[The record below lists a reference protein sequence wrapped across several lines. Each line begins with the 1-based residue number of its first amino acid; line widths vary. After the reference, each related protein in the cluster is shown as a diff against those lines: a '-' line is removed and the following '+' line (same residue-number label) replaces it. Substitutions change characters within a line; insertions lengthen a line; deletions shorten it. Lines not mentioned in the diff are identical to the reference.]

1 MNVAW
6 RRSRLRYIAS
16 EIQYSQCC
24 YSFTISRERFRI
36 GCIYLPR
43 NSILPIFYLQLLMKR
58 TTFSCFID
66 VMNMGWAMNTT
77 EAAIAYLCIEQL
89 FVLYFFPF
97 IQKLLCP
104 DEGQIKRENQCYQT
118 AKFFLILQK
127 EDDLL
132 RLKQHQ
138 SNVLMMFYH

>member
-6 RRSRLRYIAS
+6 RRSRLRRIAS

-36 GCIYLPR
+36 CCIYLPR
-43 NSILPIFYLQLLMKR
+43 YSILPIFSLQKR
-58 TTFSCFID
+58 TKFSCFID
-66 VMNMGWAMNTT
+66 VMDMGWAMNTT
-77 EAAIAYLCIEQL
+77 EAAIAYLCIKQL

-104 DEGQIKRENQCYQT
+104 NEGQIKRENKCYYT
-118 AKFFLILQK
+118 ANVFFILQK
-127 EDDLL
+127 QDNLL
-132 RLKQHQ
+132 RLKWHR